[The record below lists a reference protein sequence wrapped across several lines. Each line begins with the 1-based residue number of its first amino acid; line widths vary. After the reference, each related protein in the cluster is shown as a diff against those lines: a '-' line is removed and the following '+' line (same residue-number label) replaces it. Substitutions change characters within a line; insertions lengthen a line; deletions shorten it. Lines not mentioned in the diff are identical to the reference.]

1 MGRVQQVGLGL
12 VGIIVLVGVLVV
24 GSAVWLYLTE
34 PVTVVNAVNEGS
46 VSPFLMELA
55 RVLYDALRGILRYL

>member
-1 MGRVQQVGLGL
+1 MRRVQQVGIGL
-12 VGIIVLVGVLVV
+12 VGVIVLVGVMVV
-24 GSAVWLYLTE
+24 GAAVWLYLTE

-55 RVLYDALRGILRYL
+55 RVLLDALRGILRYL

>member
-1 MGRVQQVGLGL
+1 MGRVQPVGVGLGG
-12 VGIIVLVGVLVV
+12 VVVLAGVLVV
-24 GSAVWLYLTE
+24 GAAVWLYLTE